1 MIKYILIV
9 IIIVLLLLIGY
20 TQAKKEK
27 SIEKYFDKTN
37 IENKVSTNI
46 NNSSKSEIKIKVAE
60 TKERK
65 SDKVALNFTKAQD
78 TIDQDTTDNVSD
90 FDKEMEENE
99 KDIIIQS
106 LEEKENLTQIYNS
119 EEENIP
125 VAESYDTNILK
136 GVSMT
141 PLELDNMEIENGLQP
156 TAEYNDSSILE
167 DIPMTESILEEIEAS
182 LGLQN
187 TDESES
193 NPLEAEGFRPI

>member
-9 IIIVLLLLIGY
+9 ITIVLLILIRY
-20 TQAKKEK
+20 TQAKKET
-27 SIEKYFDKTN
+27 SREEYFDKPN

-141 PLELDNMEIENGLQP
+141 SLELDNIEIENGLQP

-167 DIPMTESILEEIEAS
+167 DIPMSESILEEIEAS

-193 NPLEAEGFRPI
+193 NPLEAEGFNPI